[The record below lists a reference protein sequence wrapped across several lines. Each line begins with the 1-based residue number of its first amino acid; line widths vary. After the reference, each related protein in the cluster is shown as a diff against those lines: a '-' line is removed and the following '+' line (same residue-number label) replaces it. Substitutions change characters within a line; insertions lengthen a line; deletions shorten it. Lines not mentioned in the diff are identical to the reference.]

1 MDQLKSEVKIK
12 SLKKMMDVLNCFVEK
27 QPLGVTEIS
36 EALGLYKSNVHNIL
50 NTMVAMDYLEQDKL
64 TGKYYL
70 GLSVLK
76 LSRAVGNRF
85 SFHAPALKHMQV
97 ISDEVNEIV
106 YLGVPMK
113 RKVYYLD
120 AIIPSNAVVKGKPSH
135 SITNFRDSVETMHC
149 TAGGKAMLAYMPEEE
164 REEYLSQPLEKQTE
178 YSITD
183 PDALRLELQAIRDRG
198 YSIDNEEVELG
209 TCCVAVPIRAR
220 DGSILGAMSISGRSE
235 RMTPDKYPK
244 YAKILKAHVYDI
256 EDGI

>member
-12 SLKKMMDVLNCFVEK
+12 SLKKMMDVLNCFIEK

-70 GLSVLK
+70 GVGVVK

-113 RKVYYLD
+113 NKIYYLD
-120 AIIPSNAVVKGKPSH
+120 AIIPSNAVVNGKSSH
-135 SITNFRDSVETMHC
+135 SITNFRDSVEMLHC
-149 TAGGKAMLAYMPEEE
+149 TGGGKAILAYMPAEE
-164 REEYLSQPLEKQTE
+164 REEYLRLPLEGLTE
-178 YSITD
+178 RSITD
-183 PDALRLELQAIRDRG
+183 PDVLRRELQAIRDRG
-198 YSIDNEEVELG
+198 YSIDDEEVEIG
-209 TCCVAVPIRAR
+209 TRCVAVPIRAR
-220 DGSILGAMSISGRSE
+220 DGSILGAMSISGRVD

-244 YAKILKAHVYDI
+244 YAEILKAHVHDI